1 LSDRRLLDIPRD
13 DLKSCFGRAAFQIAH
28 SLSEHPLFQ
37 LDSLVDLGCRNSRHV
52 QWHRGDLD
60 HDEVRGD
67 LGDPTREQKNTFGA
81 RKFPG
86 NGLGIRET
94 IEQIETN
101 GSWMLIREIGEIPE
115 YRRLLEQYMAEVHEL
130 VGPLAPGI
138 HKTRSDVVI
147 SSPGAITPF
156 HMDEEQ
162 NFLLEIRGTKT
173 ITIVDGTQEF
183 AVNET
188 DREVFFADNGELHP
202 GRVDKGASH
211 VKLELRPGT
220 GVHIPSFFPHCVT
233 NGNNVSIAVTTMF
246 FTAATER
253 RRELFRIKRWQRA
266 LGLPAAPVGTHPRL
280 DAFKLGALE
289 ATRRIVDPIRKRLG
303 RHDRPAT

>member
-1 LSDRRLLDIPRD
+1 MTDERLLDIPPD
-13 DLKSCFGRAAFQIAH
+13 DLKTRFGRAVFEIGH
-28 SLSEHPLFQ
+28 RLSDHPLFQ
-37 LDSLVDLGCRNSRHV
+37 LDRLVDLACRNARHV

-67 LGDPTREQKNTFGA
+67 HGDPDREQKNTFGA

-94 IEQIETN
+94 IEQIESN

-115 YRRLLEQYMAEVHEL
+115 YRLLLERYMAEVHES

-162 NFLLEIRGTKT
+162 NFLLEIRGRKS
-173 ITIVDGTQEF
+173 ITIVDGTNEV
-183 AVNET
+183 AVNED

-202 GRVDKGASH
+202 GRLDKGVPH
-211 VKLELRPGT
+211 VTLELRPGA

-233 NGNNVSIAVTTMF
+233 NGDNVSVAVTTMF

-253 RRELFRIKRWQRA
+253 RRELFRLKRWQRA

-280 DAFKLGALE
+280 DDLKLAALG
-289 ATRRIVDPIRKRLG
+289 ATRRIVDPVRKPILQRRKKAG
-303 RHDRPAT
+303 